1 MKSGE
6 LQQGPWP
13 PGRPMRRRPDDPS
26 PPRHTQRAPAQSGS
40 PAAVAAL
47 SGGLRAL
54 RAPGL
59 PQDVSAKVI
68 LSDPARASV
77 RAASPAVL
85 RRHLAAP
92 SCGGAAKPQ
101 GPRELKAVSC

>member
-85 RRHLAAP
+85 RR
-92 SCGGAAKPQ
+92 
-101 GPRELKAVSC
+101 PRELKAVSC